1 MSEALRS
8 KQWVPVS
15 ATERKALQA
24 EAEARGVT
32 VGLLARALLL
42 HAFDRIETDEVGDR
56 IEQERVETRQRISK
70 GASAAAKTRWGHW
83 KGSEL

>member
-15 ATERKALQA
+15 TTERKALQA
-24 EAEARGVT
+24 EAEEREVT

-42 HAFDRIETDEVGDR
+42 HAFDRIDADEVGDR
-56 IEQERVETRQRISK
+56 IERERVETRQRISK
-70 GASAAAKTRWGHW
+70 GARAAAKTRWGYVD
-83 KGSEL
+83 GSEA